1 MSIDEFVFSCV
12 ALPSWSN
19 DPLAWASCL
28 SAAVVLSVFT
38 ASADVSML
46 HVFHAF
52 AASSYM

>member
-1 MSIDEFVFSCV
+1 MSIDEFVFSFV